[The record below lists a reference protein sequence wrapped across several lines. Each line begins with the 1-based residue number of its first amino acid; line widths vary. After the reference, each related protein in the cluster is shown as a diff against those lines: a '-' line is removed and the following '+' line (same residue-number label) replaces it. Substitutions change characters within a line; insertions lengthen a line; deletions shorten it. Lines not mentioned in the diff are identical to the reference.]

1 MYSLALLAAFFIYLI
16 IKPFFDYFRDPK
28 RLRRYPN
35 YNLLCEISNVGWC
48 LETWRGGIR
57 SKKLSEMHKK
67 HPVIRIGPSSLSY
80 GDLSAIKDIYG
91 HGTKC
96 YKDVFYQTEADSH
109 FNIGNVIDKQDHAR
123 KRKMLAGAFAMKN
136 VQTWEYKVAENIAHF
151 IEACDKHCTAPLPE
165 SSRHLDPKDL
175 TLDFRA
181 WTNFFT
187 IDAIADITLSEK
199 LGVLRTENDLV
210 PAQTVDNV
218 QYEVKF
224 RDCLHASKIAHMRI
238 AYADKWYWFNSKY
251 ATRLLPSYR
260 VLWKLSQGWSDFV
273 NHQARKRLARSLGGE
288 KVDDFFQCLM
298 DSKNGSPRNLE
309 WGEIPSEIGFLL
321 DVGSAITAIALNN
334 LMFWLLRS
342 PSCLTRLQK
351 EIDAALDLDTIVAP
365 YDKVKHLPHLRVCLD
380 ESIRI
385 TPPYSYNLPRRTPP
399 DGAVILDKFVH
410 GDTTVSM
417 SSYAAHR
424 DKRIFP
430 EPEKFM
436 PERWLGENGRALQS
450 YFVPFSSGPRACIG
464 WNLTYLE
471 QSIMLASVVHRYG
484 FALPHPEWEQNRVEV
499 TNLLPGPLPLKVWR
513 RNLTRFNEVF
523 KGRVRL

>member
-1 MYSLALLAAFFIYLI
+1 MSPAAEKQDELIVRLVGNKKESIGSLRVQLLQPTGPTATSRLFSLFLVNQSFQKLQMYSLALLAAFFIHLI

-96 YKDVFYQTEADSH
+96 YKDVFYQTEAGSH

-123 KRKMLAGAFAMKN
+123 KRKMLEGAFAMKN

-199 LGVLRTENDLV
+199 LGMLRTGNDLV
-210 PAQTVDNV
+210 PA
-218 QYEVKF
+218 
-224 RDCLHASKIAHMRI
+224 
-238 AYADKWYWFNSKY
+238 
-251 ATRLLPSYR
+251 RL
-260 VLWKLSQGWSDFV
+260 
-273 NHQARKRLARSLGGE
+273 
-288 KVDDFFQCLM
+288 
-298 DSKNGSPRNLE
+298 
-309 WGEIPSEIGFLL
+309 
-321 DVGSAITAIALNN
+321 
-334 LMFWLLRS
+334 
-342 PSCLTRLQK
+342 
-351 EIDAALDLDTIVAP
+351 
-365 YDKVKHLPHLRVCLD
+365 
-380 ESIRI
+380 
-385 TPPYSYNLPRRTPP
+385 
-399 DGAVILDKFVH
+399 
-410 GDTTVSM
+410 
-417 SSYAAHR
+417 
-424 DKRIFP
+424 
-430 EPEKFM
+430 
-436 PERWLGENGRALQS
+436 
-450 YFVPFSSGPRACIG
+450 
-464 WNLTYLE
+464 
-471 QSIMLASVVHRYG
+471 
-484 FALPHPEWEQNRVEV
+484 
-499 TNLLPGPLPLKVWR
+499 
-513 RNLTRFNEVF
+513 
-523 KGRVRL
+523 